1 MVGVGIVGTGY
12 AATKRAEA
20 LSLDPR
26 AQLLY
31 GAGHDQGKVQQ
42 FAENFGMES
51 FPAWQNLV
59 SHPQV
64 DLVVICTSNGT
75 HGAIAETALNQ
86 GKHVVVEYP
95 LTLEVEQGRRLVRLA
110 QEKQLLLHVEH
121 IELLGGLHQAVKANL
136 PKIGPVFYGRYLTL
150 QGQTDVPKNWKYSY
164 EQFGFPFMGALARTT
179 RFIDLFGEVHQVKA
193 QNRYWESDDS
203 KYFRAFFAQANLTF
217 EGEIEIEL
225 TYGKGEV
232 FPNNNHLFELYGEQ
246 GQIIFEGQTGY
257 LLTSEGKCP
266 IAIPPR
272 QGLFAMETGLVLD
285 HLLEQKPIYTTCDRS
300 LYALEVADR
309 CRQAAES

>member
-31 GAGHDQGKVQQ
+31 SAGHEQGKVQQ
-42 FAENFGMES
+42 FAESFGMES
-51 FPAWQNLV
+51 FPTWQNLV

-75 HGAIAETALNQ
+75 HGAIAEAALNN

-95 LTLEVEQGRRLVRLA
+95 LTLDVAQGRRLVSLA

-136 PKIGPVFYGRYLTL
+136 GKIGQVFYGRYLTL
-150 QGQTDVPKNWKYSY
+150 QGQADVPKNWKYSY

-179 RFIDLFGEVHQVKA
+179 RFIDLFGEVQGVTA
-193 QNRYWESDDS
+193 QNRYWPSDDS
-203 KYFRAFFAQANLTF
+203 HYFRGFFAQAKLMF
-217 EGEIEIEL
+217 EGDIEVEL
-225 TYGKGEV
+225 VYGKGET

-257 LLTSEGKCP
+257 LLTAEGQSP